1 LLQRL
6 QAAGASGM
14 SQAQWLRPWK
24 RDLRELEGDPR
35 RLEEIGWV
43 ESLEGG
49 GLGVPFDEIG
59 IDPGLSGKVA

>member
-1 LLQRL
+1 
-6 QAAGASGM
+6 M